1 MRAFSSPTI
10 RDFISDLR
18 IRALSHIKWAF
29 VFPGTALLPLRN
41 QSSLEIYLE
50 IFIVE
55 PSNYNFKI
63 SLCGS
68 NGQRLMDACLTD
80 ANVDLRIVKEN

>member
-41 QSSLEIYLE
+41 QSISSTSQISCQIRLVLLVSETYGCVL
-50 IFIVE
+50 
-55 PSNYNFKI
+55 NGCKCRFKNRKGE
-63 SLCGS
+63 L
-68 NGQRLMDACLTD
+68 
-80 ANVDLRIVKEN
+80 K